1 MAADLRSAR
10 YALGFFAYLA
20 ALSPPFG
27 GFSYS

>member
-1 MAADLRSAR
+1 MAAGMLSAQH
-10 YALGFFAYLA
+10 AFEFFSYLA